1 MHGELTVESRVG
13 EGSTFIASLPLP
25 DAPPGWR
32 GTFAE
37 PDEVIGGAT
46 AFEPERHD
54 DDAPRLRV
62 LADEDHPASRALLSD
77 QLDALG
83 HDARLVTNGVEAMR
97 AFFEHPFD
105 GVLTDLGMPRDGRIR
120 VGEFP
125 ARARGEDAGDRDDRA
140 RDRRRLSSLR
150 TDGAAEVVLKPL
162 SISALDA
169 ALRRQ
174 TVRGRAPAP
183 ARAVAD
189 GGAPAMSDSVRDALR
204 DATLRSL
211 AVIGNALASGDLQAI
226 KVELH
231 STRGGFALAGDIA
244 ARDACA
250 YAERAVTE
258 GGAEAMRPARPG
270 LEAAI
275 GEALERLAR
284 RQ

>member
-1 MHGELTVESRVG
+1 MDGFALANFLREQGAKMPV
-13 EGSTFIASLPLP
+13 IAMT
-25 DAPPGWR
+25 AH
-32 GTFAE
+32 
-37 PDEVIGGAT
+37 AT
-46 AFEPERHD
+46 D
-54 DDAPRLRV
+54 DDY
-62 LADEDHPASRALLSD
+62 
-77 QLDALG
+77 
-83 HDARLVTNGVEAMR
+83 
-97 AFFEHPFD
+97 
-105 GVLTDLGMPRDGRIR
+105 
-120 VGEFP
+120 
-125 ARARGEDAGDRDDRA
+125 
-140 RDRRRLSSLR
+140 RRCEQV
-150 TDGAAEVVLKPL
+150 GAAEVVLKPL

-174 TVRGRAPAP
+174 TVRGWAPAP